1 MLYIARCS
9 ETSPVFR
16 WLSLCMQYPHAY
28 TSSFTLYYINLGAIS
43 KRNAVSFSWFTLTS
57 SEAWLIHCTV
67 KLYQLASKLCILNSN
82 WNHSNFKL
90 HFHILLT
97 GACCVDSYIYSLG
110 KIHCIKYLTMVDS
123 CHSTSPAM
131 HKYYH
136 LTSGSVEVPQCTC
149 TENSSSIGE
158 EPVPYCSPDF
168 TSSIRRS
175 ATSSFVSYAEQG
187 ICTFTN
193 VLQGD

>member
-1 MLYIARCS
+1 
-9 ETSPVFR
+9 
-16 WLSLCMQYPHAY
+16 MQYPHAY
-28 TSSFTLYYINLGAIS
+28 TSSSTLYYIIIWVLLVKAKQYHSAGLHWPLLKPGLFTVREALL
-43 KRNAVSFSWFTLTS
+43 VSFS
-57 SEAWLIHCTV
+57 
-67 KLYQLASKLCILNSN
+67 N
-82 WNHSNFKL
+82 WIHSNFKL

-97 GACCVDSYIYSLG
+97 SACCVDSNIYGLG